1 MVATLSAARLRHAFL
16 LPASW
21 NDPLTLKLIT
31 RSTDPSSPLI
41 VILSNTCS
49 QFYPHGLSWG
59 CTYSNYGCTTILCM
73 IHSAAKRD
81 TGGERGY
88 FRGEAPEFEQRSIS
102 AGQHFSRSALQLVS
116 TSASQRT
123 EKRSVPHRRSLELRG
138 APYLVGSLFAGRPFT
153 ERTRS

>member
-81 TGGERGY
+81 TGGERGGV
-88 FRGEAPEFEQRSIS
+88 FSRRGTRIRTKE
-102 AGQHFSRSALQLVS
+102 HFSRSAFQQVS
-116 TSASQRT
+116 TSA
-123 EKRSVPHRRSLELRG
+123 
-138 APYLVGSLFAGRPFT
+138 
-153 ERTRS
+153 